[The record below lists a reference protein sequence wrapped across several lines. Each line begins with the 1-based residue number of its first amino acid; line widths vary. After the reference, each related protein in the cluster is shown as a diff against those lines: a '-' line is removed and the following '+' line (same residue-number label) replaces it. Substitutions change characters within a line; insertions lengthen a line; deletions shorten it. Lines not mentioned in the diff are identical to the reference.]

1 MVTDE
6 SPATRRA
13 KLIGGYLGILAVL
26 LLIGLPLFWIL
37 MTSFKAKGDI
47 YTDPVNWLPP
57 VWETENYSDAT
68 TRVPFWT
75 YLRNSVLITAVL
87 SIIKIVL
94 GVISAYALAILRFPG
109 RHLVFLL
116 VISSLMVPSEI
127 TVISNY
133 ALVNSLGWRNT
144 FVGIIVPLAG
154 VAFGT
159 FLMRNH
165 FLSLPYEL
173 SIIKIVLGVISAYA
187 LAILRFP
194 GRHLVF
200 LLVISSLMVPS
211 EITVISNYALVNSLG
226 WRNTFVGII
235 VPLAGVAFGT
245 FLMRNHFL
253 SLPYELVEAARM
265 DGAGPIR
272 LLTKV
277 LLPVS
282 WPTLTAFSV
291 ITMVNEWN
299 TYLWPFLM
307 ADTEDVAP
315 LQVGLTMLQNNDGV
329 TNWGPVM
336 AATILTIIPMVIIF
350 LALQKYMIQGLTT
363 GAVKG

>member
-47 YTDPVNWLPP
+47 YTNPVNWLPP

-75 YLRNSVLITAVL
+75 YLRNSVLITAV
-87 SIIKIVL
+87 
-94 GVISAYALAILRFPG
+94 
-109 RHLVFLL
+109 
-116 VISSLMVPSEI
+116 
-127 TVISNY
+127 
-133 ALVNSLGWRNT
+133 
-144 FVGIIVPLAG
+144 
-154 VAFGT
+154 
-159 FLMRNH
+159 
-165 FLSLPYEL
+165 L

-336 AATILTIIPMVIIF
+336 AATILTILPMVIIF

>member
-1 MVTDE
+1 MATSTLHMVTDE

-173 SIIKIVLGVISAYA
+173 
-187 LAILRFP
+187 
-194 GRHLVF
+194 
-200 LLVISSLMVPS
+200 
-211 EITVISNYALVNSLG
+211 
-226 WRNTFVGII
+226 
-235 VPLAGVAFGT
+235 
-245 FLMRNHFL
+245 
-253 SLPYELVEAARM
+253 VEAARM
-265 DGAGPIR
+265 DGACPIR

>member
-109 RHLVFLL
+109 RHL
-116 VISSLMVPSEI
+116 I
-127 TVISNY
+127 
-133 ALVNSLGWRNT
+133 
-144 FVGIIVPLAG
+144 
-154 VAFGT
+154 
-159 FLMRNH
+159 
-165 FLSLPYEL
+165 
-173 SIIKIVLGVISAYA
+173 
-187 LAILRFP
+187 
-194 GRHLVF
+194 F

>member
-13 KLIGGYLGILAVL
+13 KLIGGYLGILAFL

-75 YLRNSVLITAVL
+75 YLRNSVLITAV
-87 SIIKIVL
+87 
-94 GVISAYALAILRFPG
+94 
-109 RHLVFLL
+109 
-116 VISSLMVPSEI
+116 
-127 TVISNY
+127 
-133 ALVNSLGWRNT
+133 
-144 FVGIIVPLAG
+144 
-154 VAFGT
+154 
-159 FLMRNH
+159 
-165 FLSLPYEL
+165 L

>member
-1 MVTDE
+1 MATSTLHMVTDE

-75 YLRNSVLITAVL
+75 YLRNSVFITAV
-87 SIIKIVL
+87 
-94 GVISAYALAILRFPG
+94 
-109 RHLVFLL
+109 
-116 VISSLMVPSEI
+116 
-127 TVISNY
+127 
-133 ALVNSLGWRNT
+133 
-144 FVGIIVPLAG
+144 
-154 VAFGT
+154 
-159 FLMRNH
+159 
-165 FLSLPYEL
+165 L

-307 ADTEDVAP
+307 ADTEEVAP

>member
-6 SPATRRA
+6 SPTARRA

-75 YLRNSVLITAVL
+75 YLRNSVVITAV
-87 SIIKIVL
+87 
-94 GVISAYALAILRFPG
+94 
-109 RHLVFLL
+109 
-116 VISSLMVPSEI
+116 
-127 TVISNY
+127 
-133 ALVNSLGWRNT
+133 
-144 FVGIIVPLAG
+144 
-154 VAFGT
+154 
-159 FLMRNH
+159 
-165 FLSLPYEL
+165 L

>member
-6 SPATRRA
+6 SPTARRA

-47 YTDPVNWLPP
+47 YTNPVNWLPP

-75 YLRNSVLITAVL
+75 YLRNSVLITAV
-87 SIIKIVL
+87 
-94 GVISAYALAILRFPG
+94 
-109 RHLVFLL
+109 
-116 VISSLMVPSEI
+116 
-127 TVISNY
+127 
-133 ALVNSLGWRNT
+133 
-144 FVGIIVPLAG
+144 
-154 VAFGT
+154 
-159 FLMRNH
+159 
-165 FLSLPYEL
+165 L

>member
-1 MVTDE
+1 MDNTLKKVFGY
-6 SPATRRA
+6 
-13 KLIGGYLGILAVL
+13 IGIVAVL
-26 LLIGLPLFWIL
+26 LLVGLPLFWIL

-57 VWETENYSDAT
+57 SWETANYKDAT

-87 SIIKIVL
+87 SVLKIVL

-109 RHLVFLL
+109 RNIVFPV
-116 VISSLMVPSEI
+116 VISALMVPSEI

-133 ALVNSLGWRNT
+133 ALVNALGWRNT
-144 FVGIIVPLAG
+144 FTGIIVPLAG

-165 FLSLPYEL
+165 FLSLP
-173 SIIKIVLGVISAYA
+173 
-187 LAILRFP
+187 F
-194 GRHLVF
+194 
-200 LLVISSLMVPS
+200 
-211 EITVISNYALVNSLG
+211 
-226 WRNTFVGII
+226 
-235 VPLAGVAFGT
+235 
-245 FLMRNHFL
+245 
-253 SLPYELVEAARM
+253 ELVEAARM

-277 LLPVS
+277 LLPIS
-282 WPTLTAFSV
+282 WPTLTAFAV
-291 ITMVNEWN
+291 ITIVNEWN
-299 TYLWPFLM
+299 QYLWPFLM
-307 ADTEDVAP
+307 SDTADVAP

-336 AATILTIIPMVIIF
+336 AATILTIIPILIIF
-350 LALQKYMIQGLTT
+350 LTLQKYMIKGLTT

>member
-144 FVGIIVPLAG
+144 FVGIIVPL
-154 VAFGT
+154 V
-159 FLMRNH
+159 
-165 FLSLPYEL
+165 
-173 SIIKIVLGVISAYA
+173 
-187 LAILRFP
+187 
-194 GRHLVF
+194 
-200 LLVISSLMVPS
+200 
-211 EITVISNYALVNSLG
+211 
-226 WRNTFVGII
+226 
-235 VPLAGVAFGT
+235 GVAFGT

>member
-6 SPATRRA
+6 SPTARRA

-47 YTDPVNWLPP
+47 YTNPVNWLPP

-75 YLRNSVLITAVL
+75 YLRNSVLITA
-87 SIIKIVL
+87 
-94 GVISAYALAILRFPG
+94 
-109 RHLVFLL
+109 
-116 VISSLMVPSEI
+116 M
-127 TVISNY
+127 
-133 ALVNSLGWRNT
+133 
-144 FVGIIVPLAG
+144 
-154 VAFGT
+154 
-159 FLMRNH
+159 
-165 FLSLPYEL
+165 L

-336 AATILTIIPMVIIF
+336 AATILTILPMVIIF

>member
-6 SPATRRA
+6 SPTARRA

-37 MTSFKAKGDI
+37 KTSFKAKGDI
-47 YTDPVNWLPP
+47 YTNPVNWLPP

-75 YLRNSVLITAVL
+75 YLRNSVLITAV
-87 SIIKIVL
+87 
-94 GVISAYALAILRFPG
+94 
-109 RHLVFLL
+109 
-116 VISSLMVPSEI
+116 
-127 TVISNY
+127 
-133 ALVNSLGWRNT
+133 
-144 FVGIIVPLAG
+144 
-154 VAFGT
+154 
-159 FLMRNH
+159 
-165 FLSLPYEL
+165 L

-336 AATILTIIPMVIIF
+336 AATILTILPMVIIF

>member
-6 SPATRRA
+6 SPTARRA

-47 YTDPVNWLPP
+47 YTNPVNWLPP

-75 YLRNSVLITAVL
+75 YLRNSVLITAV
-87 SIIKIVL
+87 
-94 GVISAYALAILRFPG
+94 
-109 RHLVFLL
+109 
-116 VISSLMVPSEI
+116 
-127 TVISNY
+127 
-133 ALVNSLGWRNT
+133 
-144 FVGIIVPLAG
+144 
-154 VAFGT
+154 
-159 FLMRNH
+159 
-165 FLSLPYEL
+165 L

-315 LQVGLTMLQNNDGV
+315 LQVGLTILQNNDGV

>member
-6 SPATRRA
+6 SPTARRA

-47 YTDPVNWLPP
+47 YTNPVNWLPP

-75 YLRNSVLITAVL
+75 YLRNSVLITAV
-87 SIIKIVL
+87 
-94 GVISAYALAILRFPG
+94 
-109 RHLVFLL
+109 
-116 VISSLMVPSEI
+116 
-127 TVISNY
+127 
-133 ALVNSLGWRNT
+133 
-144 FVGIIVPLAG
+144 
-154 VAFGT
+154 
-159 FLMRNH
+159 
-165 FLSLPYEL
+165 L

-336 AATILTIIPMVIIF
+336 AATILTILPMVIIF

>member
-6 SPATRRA
+6 SPTARRA

-173 SIIKIVLGVISAYA
+173 
-187 LAILRFP
+187 
-194 GRHLVF
+194 
-200 LLVISSLMVPS
+200 
-211 EITVISNYALVNSLG
+211 
-226 WRNTFVGII
+226 
-235 VPLAGVAFGT
+235 
-245 FLMRNHFL
+245 
-253 SLPYELVEAARM
+253 VEAARM

-307 ADTEDVAP
+307 ADTEEVAP

>member
-6 SPATRRA
+6 SPTARRA

-75 YLRNSVLITAVL
+75 YLRNSVFITAV
-87 SIIKIVL
+87 
-94 GVISAYALAILRFPG
+94 
-109 RHLVFLL
+109 
-116 VISSLMVPSEI
+116 
-127 TVISNY
+127 
-133 ALVNSLGWRNT
+133 
-144 FVGIIVPLAG
+144 
-154 VAFGT
+154 
-159 FLMRNH
+159 
-165 FLSLPYEL
+165 L

-272 LLTKV
+272 MLTKV

-282 WPTLTAFSV
+282 WPTLTAFSA

-307 ADTEDVAP
+307 ADTEEVAP

>member
-6 SPATRRA
+6 SPTARRA

-47 YTDPVNWLPP
+47 YTNPVNWLPP

-144 FVGIIVPLAG
+144 F
-154 VAFGT
+154 
-159 FLMRNH
+159 M
-165 FLSLPYEL
+165 
-173 SIIKIVLGVISAYA
+173 
-187 LAILRFP
+187 
-194 GRHLVF
+194 
-200 LLVISSLMVPS
+200 
-211 EITVISNYALVNSLG
+211 
-226 WRNTFVGII
+226 GII

-336 AATILTIIPMVIIF
+336 AATILTILPMVIIF